1 MKVFSLDG
9 DKAVELSEEHL
20 FLEREIQRI
29 TETNLQQIFDLDLVK
44 SEFELHG
51 LRIDTLAYNNESNA
65 FVIIEYKKDR
75 NFSVVDQGIAYLNLM
90 LNNKADFILEYNE
103 THSKPLNRQDIDWSQ
118 SRIIFVAPEFTKYQ
132 QHAIGFRDLG
142 IQLYEIHKYS
152 SGLILFNEVRSPLE
166 RRESISMVYKG
177 SSETKRI
184 TEEIK
189 VYDEDGL
196 LRIAEDKTKDL
207 YHELKSSILKL
218 GNDIEVRPTKMYVAF
233 RHNVGFAGVVIL
245 KSKLKIYLNIDI
257 SLLNDPMKKARDV
270 KEVGHYSH
278 VDTEIT
284 IQEINEI
291 PYSLELIK
299 QAYQKN

>member
-1 MKVFSLDG
+1 MKVFSLDE

-20 FLEREIQRI
+20 FLERQIQRV
-29 TETNLQQIFDLDLVK
+29 TETNLQQIFGLDLVK

-65 FVIIEYKKDR
+65 FVII
-75 NFSVVDQGIAYLNLM
+75 GIAYLNLM

-103 THSKPLNRQDIDWSQ
+103 THTKPLSRHEVDWSQ
-118 SRIIFVAPEFTKYQ
+118 SRVIFIAPEFTKYQ
-132 QHAIGFRDLG
+132 QHAIGFRDIG
-142 IQLYEIHKYS
+142 IQLYEIHKYT
-152 SGLILFNEVRSPLE
+152 SGLILFNEIQSPFE
-166 RRESISMVYKG
+166 RRESISTISKG

-189 VYDEDGL
+189 VYDENEL

-207 YHELKSSILKL
+207 YHELKYAILKL
-218 GNDIEVRPTKMYVAF
+218 GKDIEVRPTKMYIAF
-233 RHNVGFAGVVIL
+233 RHNIGFAGVVIL
-245 KSKLKIYLNIDI
+245 KSKLKIYINIDI

-270 KEVGHYSH
+270 KDIGHYSH
-278 VDTEIT
+278 GDTEII
-284 IQEINEI
+284 IQEIDEI
-291 PYSLELIK
+291 PYALELIK